1 MAWDS
6 ELSFEQEIRLEG
18 FLRESG
24 GKFLEVVSGYGVFSG
39 ILLAEY
45 DNIAWSKYNGTGFPG
60 RFELVMSI
68 IKGHGT

>member
-45 DNIAWSKYNGTGFPG
+45 DILRGASIMARDSRVDLSWS
-60 RFELVMSI
+60 
-68 IKGHGT
+68 